1 MDALKNFFDTLG
13 GWVWGP
19 AMLVLLVGTGIWL
32 TLMLRGLQFS
42 MLWFAL
48 KQAFKPHGK
57 KEDGSDHEGDISHFG
72 ALMTALSATIGT
84 GNIAGVATAVVLG
97 GPGAV
102 FWMWITAIFG
112 MATKYGEG
120 VLAVKYRVVNKK
132 GEMSGGPM
140 YYIERGLNMKWM
152 ALLFALFGTI
162 ASFGIG
168 SSVQS
173 NSVAMSIK
181 SSFNIDPWITGVVL
195 TVLTG
200 VVILGGIK
208 SIAKAA
214 SIIVPF
220 MAIFYVLGGL
230 VIIVLHIDMLWPAVD
245 TILTEAFNFS
255 AAAGGM
261 AGAAIRYGVA
271 RGVFS
276 NEAGMGSAPIAAAA
290 AKTDHPVRQGL
301 VSMTGTFLDTII
313 VCSITGIVL
322 VMGILSSQS
331 PAGETGAALTTHTFN
346 NMLPGPGGWIVTFG
360 LIFFAYST
368 ILGWCYYGE
377 KCAAYVFGDGFVPAY
392 RVIYVITV
400 MLGTV
405 ASLDLVWS
413 AADTFNG
420 LMAIPNLIALLLL
433 SKVILKETKD
443 FKARRKSGELPSIDM
458 VFRRPE

>member
-19 AMLVLLVGTGIWL
+19 AMLVLLVGTGVWL

-200 VVILGGIK
+200 IVILGGIK

-230 VIIVLHIDMLWPAVD
+230 VIIVLHIDMLWPAID
-245 TILTEAFNFS
+245 KILTEAFNFS

-322 VMGILSSQS
+322 VMGILSNQS

-346 NMLPGPGGWIVTFG
+346 TMLPGPGGWIVTFG

-443 FKARRKSGELPSIDM
+443 FKAKRQSGELP
-458 VFRRPE
+458 

>member
-1 MDALKNFFDTLG
+1 MDSLKTLFDTLG

-19 AMLVLLVGTGIWL
+19 YMLVLLVGTGVYL
-32 TLMLRGLQFS
+32 TVRLMGIQFT
-42 MLWFAL
+42 LLPFAL
-48 KQAFKPHGK
+48 KQAFTPQK
-57 KEDGSDHEGDISHFG
+57 KVEGEKQEGDISHFG

-84 GNIAGVATAVVLG
+84 GNIAGVATAVVVG

-120 VLAVKYRVVNKK
+120 VLAVKYRVQNSK

-140 YYIERGLNMKWM
+140 YYIERGMKKKWLAM
-152 ALLFALFGTI
+152 LFAGFATI

-173 NSVAMSIK
+173 NSVAQSIHA
-181 SSFNIDPWITGVVL
+181 SFGIDGWITGVVL
-195 TVLTG
+195 TVFTA

-208 SIAKAA
+208 SISKV
-214 SIIVPF
+214 SSVLVPF
-220 MAIFYVLGGL
+220 MAVFYVLGGL
-230 VIIVLHIDMLWPAVD
+230 IIILLNLDGLMPALQLIFSD
-245 TILTEAFNFS
+245 AFTGD
-255 AAAGGM
+255 AVAGG
-261 AGAAIRYGVA
+261 ALGTVIRYGVA

-290 AKTDHPVRQGL
+290 AKTDHPVRQAL
-301 VSMTGTFLDTII
+301 VSMTGTFLDTIV

-322 VMGILSSQS
+322 VMGNMYMD
-331 PAGETGAALTTHTFN
+331 GETGAALTTHTFN
-346 NMLPGPGGWIVTFG
+346 KLLPGPGGWIVTFG

-377 KCAAYVFGDGFVPAY
+377 KCATYLFGDKCITIY
-392 RVIYVITV
+392 RVIYVATV

-405 ASLDLVWS
+405 ASLDLVWA

-420 LMAIPNLIALLLL
+420 LMAIPNLIALLAL
-433 SKVILKETKD
+433 SGVIIKETKD
-443 FKARRKSGELPSIDM
+443 FKEKRKRGELP
-458 VFRRPE
+458 

>member
-377 KCAAYVFGDGFVPAY
+377 KCAAYVFGDGFVPVY

-433 SKVILKETKD
+433 SKVILNETKD
-443 FKARRKSGELPSIDM
+443 FKAKRQSGELP
-458 VFRRPE
+458 

>member
-1 MDALKNFFDTLG
+1 MESLKTLFDTLG

-19 AMLVLLVGTGIWL
+19 YMLVLLVGTGVYL
-32 TLMLRGLQFS
+32 TIRLMGIQFT
-42 MLWFAL
+42 LLPFAL
-48 KQAFKPHGK
+48 KQAFSPQK
-57 KEDGSDHEGDISHFG
+57 KTEGETQEGDISHFG

-84 GNIAGVATAVVLG
+84 GNIAGVATAVVVG

-120 VLAVKYRVVNKK
+120 VLAVKYRVQNSK

-140 YYIERGLNMKWM
+140 YYIERGMKQKWL
-152 ALLFALFGTI
+152 AILFAGFATI

-173 NSVAMSIK
+173 NSVAQSIHA
-181 SSFNIDPWITGVVL
+181 SFGIDGWITGVVL
-195 TVLTG
+195 TVFTA

-208 SIAKAA
+208 SISKV
-214 SIIVPF
+214 SSVIVPF
-220 MAIFYVLGGL
+220 MAVFYVLGGL
-230 VIIVLHIDMLWPAVD
+230 IIILLNLDALMPALELIFSD
-245 TILTEAFNFS
+245 AFTGN
-255 AAAGGM
+255 AVAGG
-261 AGAAIRYGVA
+261 ALGTVIRYGVA

-290 AKTDHPVRQGL
+290 AKTDHPVRQAL
-301 VSMTGTFLDTII
+301 VSMTGTFLDTIV

-322 VMGILSSQS
+322 VMGNMYMD
-331 PAGETGAALTTHTFN
+331 GETGAALTTHTFN
-346 NMLPGPGGWIVTFG
+346 KMLPGPGGWIVTFG

-377 KCAAYVFGDGFVPAY
+377 KCATYLFGDKCITIY
-392 RVIYVITV
+392 RVIYVATV

-405 ASLDLVWS
+405 ASLDLVWA

-420 LMAIPNLIALLLL
+420 LMAIPNLIALLAL
-433 SKVILKETKD
+433 SGVIIKETKD
-443 FKARRKSGELPSIDM
+443 FKEKRKRGELP
-458 VFRRPE
+458 

>member
-1 MDALKNFFDTLG
+1 MESLKTLFDTLG

-19 AMLVLLVGTGIWL
+19 YMLVLLVGTGVYL
-32 TLMLRGLQFS
+32 TIRLMGIQFT
-42 MLWFAL
+42 LLPFAL
-48 KQAFKPHGK
+48 KQAFSPQK
-57 KEDGSDHEGDISHFG
+57 KTEGETQEGDISHFG

-84 GNIAGVATAVVLG
+84 GNIAGVATAVVVG

-120 VLAVKYRVVNKK
+120 VLAVKYRVQNSK

-140 YYIERGLNMKWM
+140 YYIERGMKQKWL
-152 ALLFALFGTI
+152 AILFAGFATI

-173 NSVAMSIK
+173 NSVAQSIHA
-181 SSFNIDPWITGVVL
+181 SFGIEGWITGVVL
-195 TVLTG
+195 TVFTA

-208 SIAKAA
+208 SISKVS

-220 MAIFYVLGGL
+220 MAVFYVLGGL
-230 VIIVLHIDMLWPAVD
+230 IIILLNLDALMPALQLIFSD
-245 TILTEAFNFS
+245 AFTGN
-255 AAAGGM
+255 AVAGG
-261 AGAAIRYGVA
+261 ALGTVIRYGVA
-271 RGVFS
+271 RGVFT

-290 AKTDHPVRQGL
+290 AKTDHPVRQAL
-301 VSMTGTFLDTII
+301 VSMTGTFLDTIV

-322 VMGILSSQS
+322 VMGNMYMD
-331 PAGETGAALTTHTFN
+331 GETGAALTTHTFN
-346 NMLPGPGGWIVTFG
+346 KLLPGPGGWIVTFG

-377 KCAAYVFGDGFVPAY
+377 KCATYLFGDKCITIY
-392 RVIYVITV
+392 RVIYVATV

-405 ASLDLVWS
+405 ASLDLVWA

-420 LMAIPNLIALLLL
+420 LMAIPNLIALLAL
-433 SKVILKETKD
+433 SGVIIKETKD
-443 FKARRKSGELPSIDM
+443 FKEKRKRGELP
-458 VFRRPE
+458 

>member
-1 MDALKNFFDTLG
+1 MDSLKTLFDTLG

-19 AMLVLLVGTGIWL
+19 YMLVLLVGTGVYL
-32 TLMLRGLQFS
+32 TVRLMGIQFT
-42 MLWFAL
+42 LLPFAL
-48 KQAFKPHGK
+48 KQAFTPQK
-57 KEDGSDHEGDISHFG
+57 KVEGEKQEGDISHFG

-84 GNIAGVATAVVLG
+84 GNIAGVATAVVVG

-120 VLAVKYRVVNKK
+120 VLAVKYRVQNSK

-140 YYIERGLNMKWM
+140 YYIERGMKQKWL
-152 ALLFALFGTI
+152 AILFAGFATI

-173 NSVAMSIK
+173 NSVAQSIHA
-181 SSFNIDPWITGVVL
+181 SFGIDGWITGVVL
-195 TVLTG
+195 TVFTA

-208 SIAKAA
+208 SISKV
-214 SIIVPF
+214 SSVIVPF
-220 MAIFYVLGGL
+220 MAVFYVLGGL
-230 VIIVLHIDMLWPAVD
+230 IIILLNLDGLMPALQLIFSD
-245 TILTEAFNFS
+245 AFTGD
-255 AAAGGM
+255 AVAGG
-261 AGAAIRYGVA
+261 ALGTVIRYGVA

-290 AKTDHPVRQGL
+290 ARTDHPVRQAL
-301 VSMTGTFLDTII
+301 VSMTGTFLDTIV

-322 VMGILSSQS
+322 VMGNMYMD
-331 PAGETGAALTTHTFN
+331 GETGAALTTHTFN
-346 NMLPGPGGWIVTFG
+346 KLLPGPGGWIVTFG

-377 KCAAYVFGDGFVPAY
+377 KCATYLFGDKCITPY
-392 RVIYVITV
+392 RVIYVATV
-400 MLGTV
+400 MMGTV
-405 ASLDLVWS
+405 ASLDLVWA

-420 LMAIPNLIALLLL
+420 LMAIPNLIALLAL
-433 SKVILKETKD
+433 SGVIIKETKD
-443 FKARRKSGELPSIDM
+443 FKEKRKRGELP
-458 VFRRPE
+458 

>member
-19 AMLVLLVGTGIWL
+19 AMLVLLVGTGVWL

-181 SSFNIDPWITGVVL
+181 SSFNIAPWITGVVL

-200 VVILGGIK
+200 IVILGGIK

-230 VIIVLHIDMLWPAVD
+230 VIIVLHIDMLWPAID
-245 TILTEAFNFS
+245 KILTEAFNFS

-322 VMGILSSQS
+322 VMGILSNQS

-443 FKARRKSGELPSIDM
+443 FKAKRQSGELP
-458 VFRRPE
+458 

>member
-19 AMLVLLVGTGIWL
+19 AMLVLLVGTGVWL

-102 FWMWITAIFG
+102 FRMWITAIFG

-200 VVILGGIK
+200 IVILGGIK

-245 TILTEAFNFS
+245 KILTEAFNFS

-322 VMGILSSQS
+322 VMGILSNQS

-443 FKARRKSGELPSIDM
+443 FKAKRQSGELP
-458 VFRRPE
+458 

>member
-1 MDALKNFFDTLG
+1 MESLKTLFDTLG

-19 AMLVLLVGTGIWL
+19 YMLVLLVGTGVYL
-32 TLMLRGLQFS
+32 TVRLMGIQFT
-42 MLWFAL
+42 LLPFAL
-48 KQAFKPHGK
+48 KQAFTPQK
-57 KEDGSDHEGDISHFG
+57 KTEGETQEGDISHFG

-84 GNIAGVATAVVLG
+84 GNIAGVATAVVVG

-120 VLAVKYRVVNKK
+120 VLAVKYRVQNSK

-140 YYIERGLNMKWM
+140 YYIERGMKQKWL
-152 ALLFALFGTI
+152 AILFAGFATI

-173 NSVAMSIK
+173 NSVAQSIHA
-181 SSFNIDPWITGVVL
+181 SFGIDGWITGVVL
-195 TVLTG
+195 TVFTA

-208 SIAKAA
+208 SISKV
-214 SIIVPF
+214 SSVIVPF
-220 MAIFYVLGGL
+220 MAVFYVLGGL
-230 VIIVLHIDMLWPAVD
+230 IIILLNLDALMPALKLIFSD
-245 TILTEAFNFS
+245 AFTGN
-255 AAAGGM
+255 AVAGG
-261 AGAAIRYGVA
+261 ALGTVIRYGVA

-290 AKTDHPVRQGL
+290 AKTDHPVRQAL
-301 VSMTGTFLDTII
+301 VSMTGTFLDTIV

-322 VMGILSSQS
+322 VMGNMYMD
-331 PAGETGAALTTHTFN
+331 GETGAALTTHTFN
-346 NMLPGPGGWIVTFG
+346 KLLPGPGGWIVTFG

-377 KCAAYVFGDGFVPAY
+377 KCATYLFGDKCITIY
-392 RVIYVITV
+392 RVIYVATV

-405 ASLDLVWS
+405 ASLDLVWA

-420 LMAIPNLIALLLL
+420 LMAIPNLIALLAL
-433 SKVILKETKD
+433 SGVIIKETKD
-443 FKARRKSGELPSIDM
+443 FKEKRKRGELP
-458 VFRRPE
+458 

>member
-19 AMLVLLVGTGIWL
+19 AMLVLLVGTGVWL

-120 VLAVKYRVVNKK
+120 VLAVKYRVVNEK

-200 VVILGGIK
+200 IVILGGIK

-230 VIIVLHIDMLWPAVD
+230 VIIVLHIDMLWPAID
-245 TILTEAFNFS
+245 KILTEAFNFS

-322 VMGILSSQS
+322 VMGILSNQS

-443 FKARRKSGELPSIDM
+443 FKAKRQSGELP
-458 VFRRPE
+458 

>member
-19 AMLVLLVGTGIWL
+19 AMLVLLVGTGVWL

-120 VLAVKYRVVNKK
+120 VLAVKYRTVNKK

-181 SSFNIDPWITGVVL
+181 SSFNIDPWITGVIL

-200 VVILGGIK
+200 IVILGGIK

-245 TILTEAFNFS
+245 KILTEAFNFS

-322 VMGILSSQS
+322 VMGILSNQS

-443 FKARRKSGELPSIDM
+443 FKAKRQSGELP
-458 VFRRPE
+458 

>member
-19 AMLVLLVGTGIWL
+19 AMLVLLVGTGVWL

-181 SSFNIDPWITGVVL
+181 SSFNIDPWITGVIL

-200 VVILGGIK
+200 IVILGGIK

-245 TILTEAFNFS
+245 KILTEAFNFS

-322 VMGILSSQS
+322 VMGILSNQS

-433 SKVILKETKD
+433 SKVI
-443 FKARRKSGELPSIDM
+443 
-458 VFRRPE
+458 V

>member
-19 AMLVLLVGTGIWL
+19 AMLVLLVGTGVWL

-181 SSFNIDPWITGVVL
+181 SSFNIDPWITGVIL

-200 VVILGGIK
+200 IVILGGIK

-245 TILTEAFNFS
+245 KILTEAFNFS

-322 VMGILSSQS
+322 VMGILSNQS

-443 FKARRKSGELPSIDM
+443 FKARRKSGELP
-458 VFRRPE
+458 

>member
-19 AMLVLLVGTGIWL
+19 AMLVLLVGTGVWL

-200 VVILGGIK
+200 IVILGGIK

-230 VIIVLHIDMLWPAVD
+230 VIIVLHIDMLWPAID
-245 TILTEAFNFS
+245 KILTEAFNFS

-322 VMGILSSQS
+322 VMGILSNQS

-443 FKARRKSGELPSIDM
+443 LKAKRQSGELP
-458 VFRRPE
+458 

>member
-1 MDALKNFFDTLG
+1 MESLKTLFDTLG

-19 AMLVLLVGTGIWL
+19 YMLVLLVGTGVYL
-32 TLMLRGLQFS
+32 TVRLMGIQFT
-42 MLWFAL
+42 LLPFAL
-48 KQAFKPHGK
+48 KQAFTPQK
-57 KEDGSDHEGDISHFG
+57 KTEGETQEGDISHFG

-84 GNIAGVATAVVLG
+84 GNIAGVATAVVVG

-120 VLAVKYRVVNKK
+120 VLAVKYRIQNSK

-140 YYIERGLNMKWM
+140 YYIERGMKQKWL
-152 ALLFALFGTI
+152 AILFAGFATI

-173 NSVAMSIK
+173 NSVAQSIHA
-181 SSFNIDPWITGVVL
+181 SFGIEGWITGVIL
-195 TVLTG
+195 TVFTA

-208 SIAKAA
+208 SISKV
-214 SIIVPF
+214 SSVIVPF
-220 MAIFYVLGGL
+220 MAVFYVLGGL
-230 VIIVLHIDMLWPAVD
+230 IIILLNLDALMPALKLIFSD
-245 TILTEAFNFS
+245 AFTGN
-255 AAAGGM
+255 AVAGG
-261 AGAAIRYGVA
+261 ALGTVIRYGVA

-290 AKTDHPVRQGL
+290 AKTDHPVRQAL
-301 VSMTGTFLDTII
+301 VSMTGTFLDTIV

-322 VMGILSSQS
+322 VMGNMYMD
-331 PAGETGAALTTHTFN
+331 GETGAALTTHTFN
-346 NMLPGPGGWIVTFG
+346 KLLPGPGGWIVTFG

-377 KCAAYVFGDGFVPAY
+377 KCSTYLFGDKCITIY
-392 RVIYVITV
+392 RVIYVATV

-405 ASLDLVWS
+405 ASLDLVWA

-420 LMAIPNLIALLLL
+420 LMAIPNLIALLAL
-433 SKVILKETKD
+433 SGVIIKETKD
-443 FKARRKSGELPSIDM
+443 FKEKRKRGELP
-458 VFRRPE
+458 

>member
-181 SSFNIDPWITGVVL
+181 SSFNIDPWITGVIL

-200 VVILGGIK
+200 IVILGGIK

-245 TILTEAFNFS
+245 KILTEAFNFS

-322 VMGILSSQS
+322 VMGILSNQS

-443 FKARRKSGELPSIDM
+443 FKARRKSGELP
-458 VFRRPE
+458 

>member
-181 SSFNIDPWITGVVL
+181 SSFNIDPWITGVIL

-200 VVILGGIK
+200 IVILGGIK

-245 TILTEAFNFS
+245 KILTEAFNFS

-322 VMGILSSQS
+322 VMGILSNQS

-443 FKARRKSGELPSIDM
+443 FKAKRQSGELP
-458 VFRRPE
+458 

>member
-1 MDALKNFFDTLG
+1 MDSLKTLFDTLG

-19 AMLVLLVGTGIWL
+19 YMLVLLVGTGVYL
-32 TLMLRGLQFS
+32 TVRLMGIQFT
-42 MLWFAL
+42 LLPFAL
-48 KQAFKPHGK
+48 KQAFTPQK
-57 KEDGSDHEGDISHFG
+57 KVDGEKQEGDISHFG

-84 GNIAGVATAVVLG
+84 GNIAGVATAVVVG

-120 VLAVKYRVVNKK
+120 VLAVKYRVQNSK

-140 YYIERGLNMKWM
+140 YYIERGMKQKWL
-152 ALLFALFGTI
+152 AILFAGFATI

-173 NSVAMSIK
+173 NSVAQSIHA
-181 SSFNIDPWITGVVL
+181 SFGIDGWITGVVL
-195 TVLTG
+195 TVFTA

-208 SIAKAA
+208 SISKV
-214 SIIVPF
+214 SSVLVPF
-220 MAIFYVLGGL
+220 MAVFYVLGGL
-230 VIIVLHIDMLWPAVD
+230 IIILLNLDGLMPALQLIFSD
-245 TILTEAFNFS
+245 AFTGD
-255 AAAGGM
+255 AVAGG
-261 AGAAIRYGVA
+261 ALGTVIRYGVA

-290 AKTDHPVRQGL
+290 AKTDHPVRQAL
-301 VSMTGTFLDTII
+301 VSMTGTFLDTIV

-322 VMGILSSQS
+322 VMGNMYMD
-331 PAGETGAALTTHTFN
+331 GETGAALTTHTFN
-346 NMLPGPGGWIVTFG
+346 KLLPGPGGWIVTFG

-377 KCAAYVFGDGFVPAY
+377 KCATYLFGDKCITPY
-392 RVIYVITV
+392 RVIYVATV
-400 MLGTV
+400 MMGTV
-405 ASLDLVWS
+405 ASLDLVWA

-420 LMAIPNLIALLLL
+420 LMAIPNLIALLAL
-433 SKVILKETKD
+433 SGVIIKETKD
-443 FKARRKSGELPSIDM
+443 FKEKRKRGELP
-458 VFRRPE
+458 

>member
-19 AMLVLLVGTGIWL
+19 AMLVLLVGTGVWL

-152 ALLFALFGTI
+152 ALLFALFGTT

-181 SSFNIDPWITGVVL
+181 SSFNIDPWITGVIL

-200 VVILGGIK
+200 IVILGGIK

-245 TILTEAFNFS
+245 KILTEAFNFS

-322 VMGILSSQS
+322 VMGILSNQS

-443 FKARRKSGELPSIDM
+443 FKAKRQSGELP
-458 VFRRPE
+458 